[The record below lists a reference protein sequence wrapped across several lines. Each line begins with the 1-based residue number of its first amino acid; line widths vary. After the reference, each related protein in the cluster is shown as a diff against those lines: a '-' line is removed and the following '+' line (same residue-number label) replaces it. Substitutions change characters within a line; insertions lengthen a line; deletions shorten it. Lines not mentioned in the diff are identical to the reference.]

1 MPNTRTVASNKPIGA
16 RKTPGSPPIVLLA
29 DDHKLV
35 AEGLQGLLSPEFKV
49 AEIVGDG
56 RMLLAANL
64 RLKPDVVITDISMPN
79 LNGIDAI
86 RELKRNTPNVRVIVL
101 TMHTDVDYVIEAFE
115 AGANGYVLKSAAA
128 SELADTI
135 RAVMKGQRYLSA
147 SLESKLAAVPLPAS
161 GANPWKGLSTRERQ
175 VLRLL
180 AEGRIAKEIGAILGV
195 SKKTAEFHKYRLMEK
210 LGLRTV
216 AELARYAAK
225 RGIVSSGS

>member
-1 MPNTRTVASNKPIGA
+1 MPNSSVVSRKKPVGTHRTPV
-16 RKTPGSPPIVLLA
+16 SPPIVLLA

-35 AEGLQGLLSPEFKV
+35 AQGLQGLLSPEFKV
-49 AEIVGDG
+49 AEIVDDG

-64 RLKPDVVITDISMPN
+64 RLKPDIVITDISMPN

-101 TMHTDVDYVIEAFE
+101 TMHSDVDYVNEAFE
-115 AGANGYVLKSAAA
+115 AGANGYVLKSAAV

-135 RAVMKGQRYLSA
+135 RAVMKGKRHLAS
-147 SLESKLAAVPLPAS
+147 SLESKLAVPLQAS
-161 GANPWKGLSTRERQ
+161 GTKTWKGLSTRERQ
-175 VLRLL
+175 VLQLL

-210 LGLRTV
+210 LGLRTI

-225 RGIVSSGS
+225 RGLVSSGS

>member
-1 MPNTRTVASNKPIGA
+1 MLNSRTTTRKKPAGT
-16 RKTPGSPPIVLLA
+16 RKTAASAPVILLA
-29 DDHKLV
+29 DDHRLL

-49 AEIVGDG
+49 AEIVADG
-56 RMLLAANL
+56 RMLLTANL

-79 LNGIDAI
+79 MNGIEAI
-86 RELKRNTPNVRVIVL
+86 RELKRNTPDVRVIVL
-101 TMHTDVDYVIEAFE
+101 TMHSDVDYVTEAFE
-115 AGANGYVLKSAAA
+115 AGANGYVLKSAAP

-135 RAVMKGQRYLSA
+135 RAVMEGRRYLTP
-147 SLESKLAAVPLPAS
+147 SLESKLAGPLQNS
-161 GANPWKGLSTRERQ
+161 GTKPWKGLSTRERQ
-175 VLRLL
+175 VLQLL

>member
-1 MPNTRTVASNKPIGA
+1 MLNSRTTTRKKPVGV
-16 RKTPGSPPIVLLA
+16 RKTPGSPPIILLA
-29 DDHKLV
+29 DDHKLL

-49 AEIVGDG
+49 AEIVEDG

-79 LNGIDAI
+79 LNGIEAI
-86 RELKRNTPNVRVIVL
+86 RELKRNTPDVRVIVL
-101 TMHTDVDYVIEAFE
+101 TMHSDVDYVTEAFE
-115 AGANGYVLKSAAA
+115 AGANGYVLKSAAV

-135 RAVMKGQRYLSA
+135 RAVMKGQRYLSS
-147 SLESKLAAVPLPAS
+147 SLESKLAVPLRT
-161 GANPWKGLSTRERQ
+161 GGGKPWKGLSTRERE
-175 VLRLL
+175 VLQLL
-180 AEGRIAKEIGAILGV
+180 AEGKIAKEIGTILGV

>member
-1 MPNTRTVASNKPIGA
+1 MLHSRRAVRDKPVGAKNAS
-16 RKTPGSPPIVLLA
+16 GSPPIILLA

-49 AEIVGDG
+49 AEIVEDG
-56 RMLLAANL
+56 RLLLAANL

-79 LNGIDAI
+79 LNGIEAI
-86 RELKRNTPNVRVIVL
+86 RELKRNTPSVRVIVL
-101 TMHTDVDYVIEAFE
+101 TMHSDTDYVTEAFE
-115 AGANGYVLKSAAA
+115 AGATGYVLKSAAV
-128 SELADTI
+128 SELADSI
-135 RAVMKGQRYLSA
+135 RAVMKGKRYLTS
-147 SLESKLAAVPLPAS
+147 SLESNLSGPLEEC
-161 GANPWKGLSTRERQ
+161 GTKPWKGLSTRERQ
-175 VLRLL
+175 VLQLL
-180 AEGRIAKEIGAILGV
+180 AEGRIAKEVGAILGV